1 MQHPYSPSV
10 GPSWA
15 MRILKL
21 MIAGVAGLVAL
32 GNGQP
37 TQAEILRVGAPPS
50 LRAAFEEI
58 VPLFEHEYG
67 VAVTTVYTPSKT
79 LLREIEHGAAIDVL
93 LSAGVEEI
101 ESLYKKGLTLNGPPQ
116 VFAQTSLV
124 LVMSADSKE
133 TSLSLPEALSSH
145 TTRIAL
151 GNPETSYLGQITARE
166 LSKHYPMYKR
176 HSHLLYASHSEDILH
191 IIQTGK
197 ADVGLVYRANLIN
210 TGYVR
215 ISDETP
221 IGSEVPIQFGEAVVS
236 NCRASVRAL
245 AKQFSSF
252 LMTPRIQFLL
262 VKYGFITSAFPDRRY
277 ARQAR
282 SPVPVP

>member
-1 MQHPYSPSV
+1 
-10 GPSWA
+10 
-15 MRILKL
+15 
-21 MIAGVAGLVAL
+21 
-32 GNGQP
+32 
-37 TQAEILRVGAPPS
+37 
-50 LRAAFEEI
+50 
-58 VPLFEHEYG
+58 
-67 VAVTTVYTPSKT
+67 
-79 LLREIEHGAAIDVL
+79 
-93 LSAGVEEI
+93 
-101 ESLYKKGLTLNGPPQ
+101 
-116 VFAQTSLV
+116 
-124 LVMSADSKE
+124 MSADSKE

-151 GNPETSYLGQITARE
+151 GNPETSYLGEITTRE

-236 NCRASVRAL
+236 NCRASVRAF

-252 LMTPRIQFLL
+252 LMTPRI
-262 VKYGFITSAFPDRRY
+262 
-277 ARQAR
+277 
-282 SPVPVP
+282 